1 MIYFKNGPSAIT
13 MAFVMGLIGTTGFAE
28 QAAAQDATLKMGG
41 RVMLDYAAVDI
52 TNPNVDVR
60 DSHVRRARLFARGE
74 YGDSIE
80 YKFEINHTTGSDLE
94 LTDTLIKFK
103 PQGQKFTV
111 TVGNYKTHNSL
122 DEEASSRFTST
133 IERAALTDAF
143 SLNRRLG
150 VSIGSTGDNYT
161 FNAGY
166 FGESINGSEFG
177 KDGNAAAA
185 RLTFLPYQDTD
196 TTVHIGGSWRYR
208 NGSDSLDETVN
219 DGLRYRQRP
228 YANVLGT
235 ENTGGVLSSGR
246 IVSTPRFAGSDN
258 LYAVEGLVIHK
269 SLWAAAEYAMLDASG
284 ADGAADGSFSGGYIE
299 AGYIIG
305 GKRTYKKSGGTY
317 DRTTVDNPLG
327 SGGLGALALV
337 ARYDTLDLNDG
348 PYVGKLDT
356 IVIGADWMPTKQT
369 RLRLNYFDSDATNGA
384 ADSASGFVA
393 RLGFDF

>member
-1 MIYFKNGPSAIT
+1 MNFKGTPSAAA
-13 MAFVMGLIGTTGFAE
+13 MACVMGVTGAMGLVGTAS
-28 QAAAQDATLKMGG
+28 AQDATLKMGG
-41 RVMLDYAAVDI
+41 RIMLDHAIVDI
-52 TNPNVDVR
+52 NNPDVEVR
-60 DSHVRRARLFARGE
+60 DSHVRRARLFASGT
-74 YGDSIE
+74 YGDAVD
-80 YKFEINHTTGSDLE
+80 YKFEVNHTTGGDLE
-94 LTDTLIKFK
+94 LTDGFIKFK
-103 PQGQKFTV
+103 PEGQFFTV
-111 TVGNYKTHNSL
+111 KVGHYKTHNSL

-150 VSIGSTGDNYT
+150 VSIGAGGDNYT

-166 FGESINGSEFG
+166 FGESVNGSDFG

-185 RLTFLPYQDTD
+185 RATYLPYQDAD
-196 TTVHIGGSWRYR
+196 TIVHIGGSWRYR
-208 NGSDSLDETVN
+208 NGSDSLDPTEN

-228 YANVLGT
+228 YAHVLGT

-246 IVSTPRFAGSDN
+246 IVSTSRFAGSDN

-269 SLWAAAEYAMLDASG
+269 NLWAAGEYAMLEASG
-284 ADGAADGSFSGGYIE
+284 ADGAQDGSFSGGYIE

-305 GKRTYKKSGGTY
+305 GKRGYKKSGGTY
-317 DRTTVDNPLG
+317 DRTKVDKPLG
-327 SGGLGALALV
+327 AGGLGALAIV

-369 RLRLNYFDSDATNGA
+369 RLRLNYFDADATNGA

-393 RLGFDF
+393 RLGYDF